1 MLRSSLFL
9 IYSTSLFIGFPFF
22 SRIIKP
28 IGNCEL
34 PGRQKLLVFCL
45 KGLESH
51 GIVRAN
57 IPPALGDNH
66 LQAELTEWLVDRRE
80 RE

>member
-9 IYSTSLFIGFPFF
+9 IYRVLSAF
-22 SRIIKP
+22 
-28 IGNCEL
+28 
-34 PGRQKLLVFCL
+34 LLVPIFSIIEAGVEIVNFTAETTKTLFCL

-57 IPPALGDNH
+57 IPPA
-66 LQAELTEWLVDRRE
+66 
-80 RE
+80 